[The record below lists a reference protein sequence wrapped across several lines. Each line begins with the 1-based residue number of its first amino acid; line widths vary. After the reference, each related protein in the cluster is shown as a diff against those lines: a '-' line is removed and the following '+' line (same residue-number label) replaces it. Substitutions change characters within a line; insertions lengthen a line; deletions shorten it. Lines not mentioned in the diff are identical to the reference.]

1 MSEGLPFERRLSRR
15 RLVVTAAGAGAG
27 LLLAGCGGSSA
38 EEATGGGGGDTG
50 GGGGDA
56 GKTYTGPNVQLQF
69 WNGFTGGDGPF
80 MRDMVSQ
87 FNSEHQNIDVK
98 MVVQQWGDYYQKVPT
113 AVASGRGPDV
123 GVMHVDTLATNA
135 ARNVIVPLDDL
146 ASSLQLEQSDFAET
160 IWNAGMYKDQR
171 YGIPLDMHPLGFY
184 YNTQHLEQAG
194 VSEVPMT
201 REAHDEALEKLKAA
215 GFDQP
220 FWQSSTWPA
229 HLMFMSLL
237 WQFGGELYNED
248 STEATWNSDAGV
260 QALEWMVNLVK
271 EGYSPKNVANDADY
285 IAFKNEKNSFHWDG
299 IWQTQDLAKTS
310 VPWAVAPL
318 PQIGDQKAAWA
329 GSHNLVIMRQR
340 SADENKLQ
348 AAKVFLNWISE
359 HSLEWAK
366 AGQVPARNS
375 VRESEEFKA
384 LEHQSTLAEQIDYVK
399 FPPAVPGIGDAQAE
413 MEQAVNRAVLMK
425 QTPKQALDQA
435 ASKAKQ
441 LLAENQKK
449 YGA

>member
-1 MSEGLPFERRLSRR
+1 MAEELPFERRLLSRR
-15 RLVVTAAGAGAG
+15 RLVATAAGAGAG

-38 EEATGGGGGDTG
+38 DEATGGGGGDTG
-50 GGGGDA
+50 GGGDG
-56 GKTYTGPNVQLQF
+56 GKAYTGPKVDLQF

-87 FNSEHQNIDVK
+87 FNKEHQNINVK

-135 ARNVIVPLDDL
+135 ARNVIIPLDDV
-146 ASSLQLEQSDFAET
+146 AQSLQLEQADFAET
-160 IWNAGMYKDQR
+160 IWNAGIYKDQR
-171 YGIPLDMHPLGFY
+171 YGIPLDMHPLGAY
-184 YNTQHLEQAG
+184 YNTAHLEKAG
-194 VSEVPMT
+194 VSDIPMT
-201 REAHDEALEKLKAA
+201 REEHDQALEKLKAA
-215 GFDQP
+215 GFEQP

-248 STEATWNSDAGV
+248 ATEAAWNSDAGV
-260 QALEWMVNLVK
+260 QALEWQVNLVK
-271 EGYSPKNVANDADY
+271 QGYSPKNVASDADY
-285 IAFKNEKNSFHWDG
+285 IAFKNEKNSVHWDG

-310 VPWAVAPL
+310 LQWTVAPL
-318 PQIGDQKAAWA
+318 PQIGTQKAAWA

-348 AAKVFLNWISE
+348 ASKVFLNWISE
-359 HSLEWAK
+359 HSIDWAK

-375 VRESEEFKA
+375 VRESEEFA
-384 LEHQSTLAEQIDYVK
+384 GLEHQSTLAEQIDYVK
-399 FPPAVPGIGDAQAE
+399 FPPAVPGIGDAQLE

-425 QTPKQALDQA
+425 QSPKQALDQA
-435 ASKAKQ
+435 AEKANK